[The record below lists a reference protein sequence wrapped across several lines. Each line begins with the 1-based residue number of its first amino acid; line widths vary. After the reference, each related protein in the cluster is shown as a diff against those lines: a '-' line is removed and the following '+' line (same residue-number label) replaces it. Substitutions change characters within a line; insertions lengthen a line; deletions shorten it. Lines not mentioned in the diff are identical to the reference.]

1 MNKRRNLKL
10 AIQKEKNYM
19 AMCEEYVKN
28 KSSIRVV
35 AKKNNISKSA
45 LHNFIIKKLIN
56 LNYSLYLKCR
66 EQSLYN
72 ISVRHIRGGIA
83 TKAKY
88 KKYN

>member
-1 MNKRRNLKL
+1 MSNKISLKVVIL
-10 AIQKEKNYM
+10 KEEYYI
-19 AMCEEYVKN
+19 AMCEDYVKN
-28 KSSIRVV
+28 KSTIREVV
-35 AKKNNISKSA
+35 KKNDVSRSA